1 MLPTRWTNHR
11 ETRLRRRFPP
21 ASANARL
28 PLRVAPRCAHPPSAP
43 LLPSSAS
50 GSPQL
55 RKFFR
60 ASVSKSSSRFI
71 NHKTINYHENYHH
84 ARAGKRLTA
93 TINKVEKNDA
103 ALQKA
108 LQTKKDAAADAV
120 NSAKKAAEA
129 KKAADTKA
137 LQDKLDAAKNAIDAK
152 KSADTK
158 ALQDKLNAAKD
169 AVDAKKATDTKALQ
183 DKANAVNAAVKAL
196 KE

>member
-1 MLPTRWTNHR
+1 MKTIIKLA
-11 ETRLRRRFPP
+11 L
-21 ASANARL
+21 ASASLLAIQTPAQALPGLNA
-28 PLRVAPRCAHPPSAP
+28 A
-43 LLPSSAS
+43 
-50 GSPQL
+50 
-55 RKFFR
+55 KD
-60 ASVSKSSSRFI
+60 
-71 NHKTINYHENYHH
+71 
-84 ARAGKRLTA
+84 

-129 KKAADTKA
+129 KKTADTKA
-137 LQDKLDAAKNAIDAK
+137 LQDKLD
-152 KSADTK
+152 
-158 ALQDKLNAAKD
+158 AAKD